1 MAGLTL
7 TAAAI
12 APPVSDWTQRT
23 LTLHMTVQ
31 MLLLALIGPL
41 LAYGACPLLARRHT
55 SVHPLV
61 GIVTLNVVVFGA
73 QLPPVV
79 DAEAASLALHEA
91 VIAAF
96 LAGALIFWCPI
107 VGNGRLSSVA
117 KIGVLMVA
125 GVPPTIP
132 GVTLALSHHL
142 FYAAYRSIEDQQV
155 AGLLLFGTAKLA
167 LVGGTFVVLWRL
179 LTPDIEPDDRDF
191 REAPVEDIP
200 PTGPA
205 WLRRLDDDLPAEVDR
220 PRVPAGSRR

>member
-7 TAAAI
+7 AAAAV
-12 APPVSDWTQRT
+12 APPVSEWTQQS
-23 LTLHMTVQ
+23 LTLHMSVQ

-41 LAYGACPLLARRHT
+41 LAYGTCPMLARREAA
-55 SVHPLV
+55 VHPLV
-61 GIVTLNVVVFGA
+61 GILMLNIVVFGA
-73 QLPPVV
+73 QLPAVV
-79 DAEAASLALHEA
+79 DAEARNLAVHEV

-96 LAGALIFWCPI
+96 LVGALIFWCPI
-107 VGNGRLSSVA
+107 VGSGRLSGVA

-142 FYAAYRSIEDQQV
+142 FYAAYRSIQDQQV

-179 LTPDIEPDDRDF
+179 LTPDIEPDDRDD

-205 WLRRLDDDLPAEVDR
+205 WLGRLDDDLPAEVDR